1 MNSKTDA
8 DAPAAARR
16 TPVLSLLLATGL
28 GAGYIPFAPGTWGS
42 VEGVAIT
49 FFSASFLSGS
59 FFSAPFFSG
68 SFLSAWWITG
78 RASAPAPH
86 LPLRLFGLPG
96 AAALILLFLLGVAA
110 ASRVASYLRA
120 EDPQCVVVDEIFGQC
135 LTFFLAPSLNW
146 RYLALGFILFRAFD
160 IWKPF
165 PVRQAESLPAGWGI
179 MADDGLAALYAAAGL
194 WIARAAGLPA

>member
-8 DAPAAARR
+8 APQPAARR

-42 VEGVAIT
+42 VEAVAIT
-49 FFSASFLSGS
+49 FFSASWIAGGAT
-59 FFSAPFFSG
+59 AP
-68 SFLSAWWITG
+68 W
-78 RASAPAPH
+78 PH

-96 AAALILLFLLGVAA
+96 AVALILLFLMGVVASGRA
-110 ASRVASYLRA
+110 ASHLRV
-120 EDPQCVVVDEIFGQC
+120 EDPQCVVVDEIFGQ
-135 LTFFLAPSLNW
+135 LITLFLAPSLNW
-146 RYLALGFILFRAFD
+146 RYLTLGFILFRAFD